1 MTPLHLAASVGHHN
15 IVTFFLDKFKVDVLS
30 RGRVKY
36 NFDRLVV
43 NNDFSRKRLLCI
55 LRVTTSQR
63 LDFDARIGGGCCYGN
78 DRRLVSS
85 YAQGC

>member
-36 NFDRLVV
+36 VFDHLVV
-43 NNDFSRKRLLCI
+43 NNDLSRKRLLFI
-55 LRVTTSQR
+55 LRVSRQARDSILMQAPWALVTTETTA
-63 LDFDARIGGGCCYGN
+63 D
-78 DRRLVSS
+78 
-85 YAQGC
+85 

>member
-36 NFDRLVV
+36 NFDHLAV

-55 LRVTTSQR
+55 LRASRQ
-63 LDFDARIGGGCCYGN
+63 ARGSILMHASGA
-78 DRRLVSS
+78 LV
-85 YAQGC
+85 ATEMTAD